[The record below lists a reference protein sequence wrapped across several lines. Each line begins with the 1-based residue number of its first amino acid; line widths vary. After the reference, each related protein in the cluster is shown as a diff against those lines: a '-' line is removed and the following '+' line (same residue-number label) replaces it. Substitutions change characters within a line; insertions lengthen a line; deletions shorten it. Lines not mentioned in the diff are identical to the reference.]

1 MSLKRSTMAILMA
14 LIGSAASAFPQ
25 TNEVSVMVGRTF
37 ISNQAIQ
44 GATFFNSDVRFGNGL
59 TFEVN
64 PSHRV
69 FGGDLS
75 LTPVRLE
82 LPIVVNWDEDLSTG
96 ANLIPSHFRSYFI
109 APAAR
114 LNLFA
119 GSAVSPWVSFGGGFG
134 HFSESSTL
142 LYGGANPGKTGTTTG
157 VVQGGVGLDVK
168 IKGRYSMRGE
178 ARDFWSGVP
187 QLNVNTGMSRQHN
200 IFVAGGIVVHF

>member
-1 MSLKRSTMAILMA
+1 MLLARQPSDETSAGFPLLTAAEQPTLFNDILHQLRQPA
-14 LIGSAASAFPQ
+14 CG
-25 TNEVSVMVGRTF
+25 
-37 ISNQAIQ
+37 
-44 GATFFNSDVRFGNGL
+44 
-59 TFEVN
+59 
-64 PSHRV
+64 
-69 FGGDLS
+69 
-75 LTPVRLE
+75 
-82 LPIVVNWDEDLSTG
+82 VVNWDEDLSTG

-142 LYGGANPGKTGTTTG
+142 LYGGVNPGKTGTTTG

-200 IFVAGGIVVHF
+200 IFVAGGIVVRF